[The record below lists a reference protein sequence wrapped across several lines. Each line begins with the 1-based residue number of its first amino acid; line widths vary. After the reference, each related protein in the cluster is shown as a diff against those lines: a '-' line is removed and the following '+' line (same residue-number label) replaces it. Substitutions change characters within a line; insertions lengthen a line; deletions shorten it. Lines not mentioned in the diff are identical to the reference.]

1 MKKGILVLVGL
12 VLAGCGGEPAT
23 DSQAVRGVTDTA
35 IRLGTHQDLSGPV
48 AFWGV
53 PMVNGVRMRFNEA
66 NTGGGVHGRRIEF
79 VVEDAQYQVPVAVK
93 AVNKLINVDEIF
105 AMVAAMGTPMNNA
118 VMDRQIA
125 ANVPNLFPL
134 SGAVSM
140 YEPLHPLKFAYYVS
154 YRDQARAAVEYMTAK
169 TGANDVCLQVLANDY
184 GEENRIG
191 FQQAVEALGLNVVYA
206 GSHKSTETDFI
217 ATAASIKASN
227 CEFLVMAP
235 LIKDTI
241 LLYTSLRAAEWDGD
255 VITTMAPYHPD
266 IATAGD
272 GAMDGLHMVSSSRIP
287 DFEAEVAA
295 GTWVGDWYARYV
307 ESFGEEPVVQ
317 SVIGYVKADLVI
329 QGLEA
334 AGRELTVESL
344 VRGLEQIGNYKD
356 PFGGTSVS
364 FTATK
369 RQGGDALN
377 VYRVTDQKWQLVEE
391 EIPY

>member
-1 MKKGILVLVGL
+1 MKRLLVTGIA
-12 VLAGCGGEPAT
+12 LAISACGGG
-23 DSQAVRGVTDTA
+23 DSADSSSIRGVTDST

-53 PMVNGVRMRFNEA
+53 PMVNGVRMRFDEA
-66 NTGGGVHGRRIEF
+66 NASGGVHGRQIEF
-79 VVEDAQYQVPVAVK
+79 IVEDAQYQVPVAVK

-105 AMVAAMGTPMNNA
+105 AMVAPMGTPMNNA
-118 VMDRQIA
+118 VMDRQIE

-140 YEPLHPLKFAYYVS
+140 YEPMHPLKFAYYVS
-154 YRDQARAAVEYMTAK
+154 YRDQARAAVEYMTEK
-169 TGANDVCLQVLANDY
+169 TGSSDVCLQVLANDY

-191 FQQAVEALGLNVVYA
+191 FDEAVESLGLNVVYT

-227 CEFLVMAP
+227 CEVLVMAP

-241 LLYTSLRAAEWDGD
+241 LLYTSLRAADWNGA

-272 GAMDGLHMVSSSRIP
+272 GAMNGMYMVSSSRIP
-287 DFEAEVAA
+287 DFEAESAA
-295 GTWVGDWYARYV
+295 GSWVSEWHSRYV
-307 ESFGEEPVVQ
+307 EQFGEEPVVQ
-317 SVIGYVKADLVI
+317 SVIGYVKADLVM

-334 AGRELTVESL
+334 AGRDLTVDSL
-344 VRGLEQIGNYKD
+344 VAGLEQIGDYKD
-356 PFGGTSVS
+356 PFGGTPIS
-364 FTATK
+364 FSATK

-377 VYRVTDQKWQLVEE
+377 VYQVVDKKWQVVEQE
-391 EIPY
+391 VAF